1 MDLTAYRSLLRDSRA
16 RRLLA
21 GLAVSSLGDGMSVVT
36 IAWLALTIAPS
47 GDAGVYVGLAVA
59 AYTLPGVI
67 GGITLGRFLRRRSPA
82 VLVLAHSFLRAG
94 SLAAIAALSLAHA
107 LHPSTYVILLA
118 ASSLLTTWG
127 TAGEYSLLA
136 DVGGADGR
144 LTANSFAT
152 AQVSVATI
160 IGPLAAGIL
169 LTQFAAGWL
178 LVLDAASFAVLG
190 IVASGIATAPAP
202 RAAAEMPPR
211 HVSGFRLLR
220 RRDLLSLTIVTW
232 FFFLLYGPVEVALP
246 FHVARELGASAQLL
260 GAYWTSFALGALT
273 ASLVTGALRTGNVR
287 GITIAIVAG
296 WGACLLPFAFAPV
309 PVTIVCFALGGLI
322 YGPFGPLTYALFQAA
337 TPAADLPAVLAARG
351 TVVIV
356 STPLGIALGGP
367 LFSLIGGGGTLAASG
382 LATRPTCGRLSA
394 AVAARVRVRPPRY
407 GRCDRAAFEKP
418 PRRQAPYH
426 EGRNH
431 QHSQGRNLQ

>member
-21 GLAVSSLGDGMSVVT
+21 GLAVSSFGDGTSIVT
-36 IAWLALTIAPS
+36 IAWLALVIAPS

-67 GGITLGRFLRRRSPA
+67 GGITMGRFLRRRSPRA
-82 VLVLAHSFLRAG
+82 LVLAHAVLRAG
-94 SLAAIAALSLAHA
+94 SLGVIATLALAGA
-107 LHPSTYVILLA
+107 LDPTAYVLLLA
-118 ASSLLTTWG
+118 VSSLLVTWG

-136 DVGGADGR
+136 DVGGAQGR
-144 LTANSFAT
+144 LAANSLAS

-169 LTQFAAGWL
+169 LSVLDPGWL
-178 LVLDAASFAVLG
+178 LALDAASFGALSIAAWG
-190 IVASGIATAPAP
+190 IVTAPALP
-202 RAAAEMPPR
+202 KAKSEPSAS
-211 HVSGFRLLR
+211 VSGFRLLR

-232 FFFLLYGPVEVALP
+232 VFFFLYGPVEVALP
-246 FHVARELGASAQLL
+246 VYVAQELNAPAQLL
-260 GAYWTSFALGALT
+260 GAYWTSFALGALAAT
-273 ASLVTGALRTGNVR
+273 LVTGALRTRNVR
-287 GITIAIVAG
+287 GIAIAIVGG

-309 PVTIVCFALGGLI
+309 PVTLVCFAAGGLI
-322 YGPFGPLTYALFQAA
+322 YGPFVPLTYALLQSA

-367 LFSLIGGGGTLAASG
+367 LVALLGGGGTLVASG
-382 LATRPTCGRLSA
+382 AATVLLAAIALLVWPREPAAGRHECLVPEHASA
-394 AVAARVRVRPPRY
+394 EVR
-407 GRCDRAAFEKP
+407 A
-418 PRRQAPYH
+418 
-426 EGRNH
+426 
-431 QHSQGRNLQ
+431 

>member
-1 MDLTAYRSLLRDSRA
+1 MDLTAYRSLLRDSQA

-21 GLAVSSLGDGMSVVT
+21 GLAVSSLGDGMSIVT
-36 IAWLALTIAPS
+36 IAWLALAIAPS
-47 GDAGVYVGLAVA
+47 RDAGVYVGLALA

-67 GGITLGRFLRRRSPA
+67 GGITLGRFLRRRSPT

-94 SLAAIAALSLAHA
+94 SLAAIATLSLAHA

-136 DVGGADGR
+136 DVGGTNGR
-144 LTANSFAT
+144 LAANSFAS

-169 LTQFAAGWL
+169 LTRFAAGWL

-190 IVASGIATAPAP
+190 IVASGMATASAP
-202 RAAAEMPPR
+202 RAADEVPPG

-232 FFFLLYGPVEVALP
+232 FFFFLYGPVEVALP

-273 ASLVTGALRTGNVR
+273 ATLVTGALRTGNVR
-287 GITIAIVAG
+287 GIAIAIVAG

-309 PVTIVCFALGGLI
+309 PVTLVCFALGGLI
-322 YGPFGPLTYALFQAA
+322 YGPFVPLTYALFQAA

-367 LFSLIGGGGTLAASG
+367 LVSLLGGGGTLVASG
-382 LATRPTCGRLSA
+382 LATVVLA
-394 AVAARVRVRPPRY
+394 AISLLVWPRQP
-407 GRCDRAAFEKP
+407 AT
-418 PRRQAPYH
+418 
-426 EGRNH
+426 EGRFFARYFEVDPNTRT
-431 QHSQGRNLQ
+431 GGNV